1 MSESSPDQT
10 PDAQT
15 TFRKGLSMAVSLDN
29 ITKVIAIGSAAL
41 ALFATWRTLPLDAE
55 LKSLQAQTQKLDL
68 DLKVAEGRLKEAE
81 ARLKETES
89 GRKLSFDL
97 YQEVRKIL
105 ENRNKTAKD
114 EEALRVLIESLA
126 EDPFRYK
133 LLSVLAV
140 SASAP
145 DVKRSATESSTF
157 YRDESWIAQRAPQV
171 KQVSEGAQLSPVGS
185 MDVDVFY
192 CANKQASSEPIAK
205 NVLAL
210 RKADET
216 GRWRLRLLP
225 ESVNQQPGYGVVSNE
240 IRYNAPD
247 ETKAARSLADRLE
260 QAGYKISLRETQQ
273 STKWYVSVFICQ

>member
-1 MSESSPDQT
+1 
-10 PDAQT
+10 
-15 TFRKGLSMAVSLDN
+15 MAVSLDH
-29 ITKVIAIGSAAL
+29 ITKLIAIGSAAL

-55 LKSLQAQTQKLDL
+55 LKQLQAQTQKLDL
-68 DLKVAEGRLKEAE
+68 DLKMAEGRLKEAE

-105 ENRNKTAKD
+105 ENKSKTAKD

-157 YRDESWIAQRAPQV
+157 YRDESWIAQRAP
-171 KQVSEGAQLSPVGS
+171 KLNQVSEAKQQSPVGS

-192 CANKQASSEPIAK
+192 CAQKQASSEPVAK
-205 NVLAL
+205 NILAL
-210 RKADET
+210 RKADES

-247 ETKAARSLADRLE
+247 ETPAARSLADRLE

-273 STKWYVSVFICQ
+273 STKWYVSIFICQ

>member
-1 MSESSPDQT
+1 MSQSSPDQT

-210 RKADET
+210 RKADES

>member
-29 ITKVIAIGSAAL
+29 ITKVIAIGSAVL